1 MIFNNKYIRPA
12 LKIYFSQFIVVLLG
26 FFTNTILANNLG
38 SNIFGQLSW
47 ILAIAALFFLVF
59 NFGFPSVISVLLA
72 EQRKKGKEL
81 KKILGSIFIICI
93 IYIIF
98 SSILNYISIEL
109 LKTIF
114 QDFKI
119 LNIAF
124 LIFIFLWPLKDL
136 QNQIAKGSGNINSII
151 FSRSAYTIIIFF
163 IVYIL
168 FRFDNLNISNIIN
181 TFSLTLVFTFL
192 ITALIIGFKL
202 NLYNHHIKMIINKNK
217 FYGSKMYF
225 SSISASSWP
234 EIMFIIIPFYLSLED
249 LSYYRLSLLMVSP
262 MVLIGQNS
270 AQIIFSSSYGKK
282 TINFS
287 MFRLNFIILLLSI
300 ILFNI
305 FLESIISFF
314 FNEEYLQIIPIAR
327 IMSIGAFF
335 SGNYQM
341 FDAYMN
347 ANSHGNEILL
357 SCLIMTVS
365 TLILMPLLIPMM
377 GIYGSAI
384 IYLVGNISY
393 FISIYFFYKKVL
405 KLS

>member
-1 MIFNNKYIRPA
+1 LIFNNKYIRPA

>member
-1 MIFNNKYIRPA
+1 
-12 LKIYFSQFIVVLLG
+12 
-26 FFTNTILANNLG
+26 
-38 SNIFGQLSW
+38 
-47 ILAIAALFFLVF
+47 
-59 NFGFPSVISVLLA
+59 
-72 EQRKKGKEL
+72 
-81 KKILGSIFIICI
+81 
-93 IYIIF
+93 
-98 SSILNYISIEL
+98 
-109 LKTIF
+109 
-114 QDFKI
+114 
-119 LNIAF
+119 F